1 MRAGLRDMD
10 RGELRPCERAGTF
23 QSFPRDPRPC
33 VCLSSCHASWCSPP
47 TVMPSACM
55 RRRRSYSFLASR
67 MKSGLNDR
75 RRLAAYSLGV
85 NPRPVGAAGLP
96 GMFGMVSFI
105 AGTFL
110 FTAGGVE
117 HGPPVVADDPGDCF
131 HNLWISYGNH
141 WFPTAECLESA
152 GTIPIGLP
160 PTLTGI
166 QPHPRMVRPCRSG
179 KPPAPWGGSHAE
191 EGSNFRPAV
200 LETAALPTE
209 LSAYLWAGGIRTRV
223 PGLNVRCS
231 IPLSYSPAHVHRHD
245 RRICGMR
252 SPSPYGVAEDG
263 VSSTLSIFNRIGTSL
278 HQGPHVGR
286 LGSNQHPLA
295 LYHLSYTPDGRR
307 STRPPMSGRR
317 PPASYA
323 KLGQTAIH
331 EPAAAR
337 IRSGDPST
345 TESSPDRIRIR
356 ERFAGGAGL
365 EPATYGSKDH
375 RAANCT
381 TRLYAGLRVHP
392 LAGRH
397 PPARM

>member
-1 MRAGLRDMD
+1 
-10 RGELRPCERAGTF
+10 
-23 QSFPRDPRPC
+23 
-33 VCLSSCHASWCSPP
+33 
-47 TVMPSACM
+47 
-55 RRRRSYSFLASR
+55 
-67 MKSGLNDR
+67 
-75 RRLAAYSLGV
+75 
-85 NPRPVGAAGLP
+85 
-96 GMFGMVSFI
+96 
-105 AGTFL
+105 
-110 FTAGGVE
+110 
-117 HGPPVVADDPGDCF
+117 
-131 HNLWISYGNH
+131 
-141 WFPTAECLESA
+141 
-152 GTIPIGLP
+152 
-160 PTLTGI
+160 
-166 QPHPRMVRPCRSG
+166 MVRPCRSG

-191 EGSNFRPAV
+191 EGSNFPPAV

-209 LSAYLWAGGIRTRV
+209 LSAYSWAGGIRTRV

-231 IPLSYSPAHVHRHD
+231 IPLSYSPAHIHRHD

-307 STRPPMSGRR
+307 STCPPMSGRR

-337 IRSGDPST
+337 TSPST
-345 TESSPDRIRIR
+345 PPLQRVHRGVSTSVDGSQ
-356 ERFAGGAGL
+356 AGQDSNL
-365 EPATYGSKDH
+365 QHTVPKTVVLP
-375 RAANCT
+375 NCT